1 MTEAAAAQIG
11 EPGRHGADEDVRG
24 ADAGPDGVAVSSP
37 EASAARPMA
46 AGRLAELAVHD
57 LALIEKLRITFE
69 PGLNIGVTGGPVL
82 DHDEMEQSQKDSMRA
97 SVCQLPVTSI
107 SPTPSRARVRPISAP
122 KRWKARRNSPKRCS
136 GSSRASSAK
145 RG

>member
-11 EPGRHGADEDVRG
+11 EPGRRGADEDARG

-57 LALIEKLRITFE
+57 LALIEKPAPARVCSSMPWGWLSGRAQTLRWCA
-69 PGLNIGVTGGPVL
+69 TG
-82 DHDEMEQSQKDSMRA
+82 
-97 SVCQLPVTSI
+97 
-107 SPTPSRARVRPISAP
+107 PSRPAWRH
-122 KRWKARRNSPKRCS
+122 
-136 GSSRASSAK
+136 SSIGLLSR
-145 RG
+145 